1 MVISMR
7 KRILMFLIAALFVLS
22 SCGKPNSSLSSNS
35 MDSAE
40 SSSDIASTLASSDTV
55 TEAVSS
61 ETSSAAVS
69 SQAPKSSSSSKT
81 SSAPAKNNSTVA
93 APTVA
98 EEKNDPVPAP
108 TPEPPTTPVAPIQ
121 TSHTPIAKSSYYGYT
136 LLNAE
141 EKVLYDRFNAAAL
154 EMTNTIDL
162 AKYNYS
168 LNTVQKVLAYFI
180 ADFPQYFWVY
190 KYEFSYV
197 LQNNKLTQLILFYTD
212 GETID
217 SYDEKKVDQDNNGWT
232 LASREKIAE
241 QRNTFNQQISAVLKT
256 IPASGSA
263 FEKEKKIHDYVVSH
277 VTYDDALLEKL
288 NQNPSDPK
296 WLCHSSFTAYGALIQ
311 GTAVCE
317 GYSKLFQYLCY
328 ETGIP
333 CIPVIGTSNQ
343 QNHMWNAAK
352 IDGDWYHVDTT
363 WDNTSCQSIKGLL
376 FYHYFNLNDSQIA
389 EDHTI
394 GIVEESDSTYPPP
407 TCNATKYNYRENY
420 YIQMDAEGKLSENAQ
435 QLLTACVSE
444 KEQYLTIRL
453 NGDFS
458 EISAKELSAK
468 LNNAKNEL
476 NLMLVQTGSKAT
488 LVQIRIVDDKQ
499 YSFISIVYK

>member
-22 SCGKPNSSLSSNS
+22 SCGKPSSSLSSNS
-35 MDSAE
+35 MDIPE
-40 SSSDIASTLASSDTV
+40 SSSDVISTPVPSDTV

-81 SSAPAKNNSTVA
+81 SSAPTKNNSTVA

-98 EEKNDPVPAP
+98 EEKKDPVPAP
-108 TPEPPTTPVAPIQ
+108 EPDTTTKPVAPIQ
-121 TSHTPIAKSSYYGYT
+121 TTHTPIAPSNYYGYT
-136 LLNAE
+136 LLNAD
-141 EKVLYDRFNAAAL
+141 EKALYDRFNAAAQ
-154 EMTNTIDL
+154 EMTNIINL
-162 AKYNYS
+162 EKGNYS
-168 LNTVQKVLAYFI
+168 LNTVQKVLAYFV

-197 LQNNKLTQLILFYTD
+197 LQNDRLTQLILFYTD
-212 GETID
+212 GETVD
-217 SYDEKKVDQDNNGWT
+217 RYDEKKVDQDNNGWA
-232 LASREKIAE
+232 LASRKKIAE

-333 CIPVIGTSNQ
+333 CIPVIGTSNR

-363 WDNTSCQSIKGLL
+363 WDDCFTIENLL
-376 FYHYFNLNDSQIA
+376 YYHYFNLNDSQIA

-394 GIVEESDSTYPPP
+394 GIAGESDAIYPPP
-407 TCNATKYNYRENY
+407 ACNATKYNYRENY
-420 YIQMDAEGKLSENAQ
+420 YIQMNAEGKLSENAQ

-453 NGDFS
+453 NG
-458 EISAKELSAK
+458 EISNLSAK

-476 NLMLVQTGSKAT
+476 NRTLIQAGSKAA
-488 LVQIRIVDDKQ
+488 LAQIRTAGDNQ